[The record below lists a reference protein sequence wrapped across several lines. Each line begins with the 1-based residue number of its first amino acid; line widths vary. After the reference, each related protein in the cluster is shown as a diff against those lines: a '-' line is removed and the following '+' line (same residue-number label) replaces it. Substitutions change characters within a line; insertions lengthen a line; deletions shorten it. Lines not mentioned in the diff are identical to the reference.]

1 MTENKKSYYAVIP
14 ANVRYDESLS
24 PNAKLLYGEITAL
37 CNAEGF
43 CWASNN
49 YFAELYEV
57 TDRTIKRWLKDL
69 TEGGYIKS
77 KLFYKKGSVE
87 VEKRLIT
94 ISPLPHD
101 KNVTT
106 PMTKMSPPSGQKCP
120 YPRDKNVPENNT
132 DINTTFN
139 NTKEYIYMSKKP
151 KRKQFIPPTLE
162 EVQAYC
168 KERKNNVDAQ
178 AFFDYYS
185 AADWYDKNGDKVR
198 SWKQKVITWE
208 GRKRG
213 EPKSNKSEGYC
224 MPDPNNIDNLDDLF

>member
-94 ISPLPHD
+94 ISP
-101 KNVTT
+101 
-106 PMTKMSPPSGQKCP
+106 
-120 YPRDKNVPENNT
+120 
-132 DINTTFN
+132 I
-139 NTKEYIYMSKKP
+139 
-151 KRKQFIPPTLE
+151 
-162 EVQAYC
+162 
-168 KERKNNVDAQ
+168 
-178 AFFDYYS
+178 
-185 AADWYDKNGDKVR
+185 
-198 SWKQKVITWE
+198 
-208 GRKRG
+208 
-213 EPKSNKSEGYC
+213 
-224 MPDPNNIDNLDDLF
+224 